1 MQTSGAMRR
10 ENAKICQMLN
20 AVIASEAKQSILSL
34 CRNVDCFAPLAMTW
48 IGRSVLDTPHARGM
62 TALCVAPRRDAALR
76 IRSSFAASSSGFVLR
91 NVLPEHALVALQAP
105 FAIRPLGEPVGD
117 ANLRVDRAGAH
128 GDAGLVAGGDDL
140 FETELAVAENGDES
154 DEHGDLR

>member
-1 MQTSGAMRR
+1 MRR
-10 ENAKICQMLN
+10 ENAKMCQMLN

-48 IGRSVLDTPHARGM
+48 MGRNVVNPPHARGM
-62 TALCVAPRRDAALR
+62 TALCVVPRRDATLR
-76 IRSSFAASSSGFVLR
+76 IRSSFAASCSGFVLR
-91 NVLPEHALVALQAP
+91 NVFPEHAFVARQSP
-105 FAIRPLGEPVGD
+105 FAIWPLGEPVGNSD
-117 ANLRVDRAGAH
+117 LRVNRAGAH
-128 GDAGLVAGGDDL
+128 GDAGLVTGGDDF